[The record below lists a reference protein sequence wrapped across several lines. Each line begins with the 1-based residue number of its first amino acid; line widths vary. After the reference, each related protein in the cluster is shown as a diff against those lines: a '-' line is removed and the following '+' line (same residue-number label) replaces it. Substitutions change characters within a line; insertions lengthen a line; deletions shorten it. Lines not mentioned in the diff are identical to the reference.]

1 MKNGI
6 VLLLEGREYEREPLA
21 KASRLARAMD
31 SPLTLLHLT
40 HSSQVRHEHIELP
53 DAERS
58 ARAEVEAKGWIS
70 ELITTLSHPVD
81 YQCLVVDDMVRD
93 LAAWLTIHPSDLLLV
108 GSRHHWMEGSLARLL
123 LYKLPVD
130 IQICHEPIS
139 DQLRAAG

>member
-6 VLLLEGREYEREPLA
+6 VLLLEGKAYERETLA
-21 KASRLARAMD
+21 KASRLAHAMG

-40 HSSQVRHEHIELP
+40 HSSQVRNEHIELP

-58 ARAEVEAKGWIS
+58 ARAELAAKAGIS
-70 ELITTLSHPVD
+70 ELVATLSHPAE
-81 YQCLVVDDMVRD
+81 YQCLAVDDVVRD
-93 LAAWLTIHPSDLLLV
+93 LAAWLATHPSELLLV

-130 IQICHEPIS
+130 IQICHEPVS
-139 DQLRAAG
+139 ERVRVAG